1 MLRRA
6 ASQNRARRAR
16 ASSRRAPPS
25 TSPSAV
31 AEKFNTAVPPQARRE
46 VRHSRRSPCLP
57 ARLSLL
63 LQRLWYRVYVYQN
76 LHMPPPFVAHDVQP
90 ATCTLVIYLSFSP
103 SILLSLFPSLSLSL
117 SRSLSRSLSLS
128 LALYTHACTILHTHT
143 HTHTHRP
150 VYALSLRSLSLLLP
164 FSLSRSSN
172 LSLSLYTHA

>member
-1 MLRRA
+1 VRVRARPTRRRPRMLRRA

-117 SRSLSRSLSLS
+117 SLARSLHTRMHH
-128 LALYTHACTILHTHT
+128 TTHTHT
-143 HTHTHRP
+143 HTHTP
-150 VYALSLRSLSLLLP
+150 PCLCALSPLSLPLTPFLP
-164 FSLSRSSN
+164 FSLF
-172 LSLSLYTHA
+172 

>member
-25 TSPSAV
+25 TSPSPAAV

-76 LHMPPPFVAHDVQP
+76 LHLPPPFVAHDVQP

-117 SRSLSRSLSLS
+117 SLFVSFFCRGVERLCVCVFCLAVVLSLS
-128 LALYTHACTILHTHT
+128 L
-143 HTHTHRP
+143 
-150 VYALSLRSLSLLLP
+150 LSWWWDT
-164 FSLSRSSN
+164 N
-172 LSLSLYTHA
+172 SLYLFCFGGRADW